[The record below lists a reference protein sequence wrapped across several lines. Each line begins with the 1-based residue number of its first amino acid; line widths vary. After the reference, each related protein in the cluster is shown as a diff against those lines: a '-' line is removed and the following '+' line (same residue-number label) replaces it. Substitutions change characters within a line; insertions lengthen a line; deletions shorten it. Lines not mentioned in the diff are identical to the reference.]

1 MQEIL
6 GNSTTTVQVLV
17 EMNREEEDGIET
29 GWGLIKQSLIFL
41 RVSCSPPYSEDSQ
54 YPRIFSKSCLQFR
67 DSLEDEM
74 GRNILHCS
82 SFWVSFQKPR
92 AVHINYALD
101 FILFVFVIFAGE
113 KMLIFHCFLCLFVL
127 LEIMLFCCDF
137 LLYY

>member
-1 MQEIL
+1 M
-6 GNSTTTVQVLV
+6 
-17 EMNREEEDGIET
+17 
-29 GWGLIKQSLIFL
+29 SLA
-41 RVSCSPPYSEDSQ
+41 PPYGEESQ

-92 AVHINYALD
+92 AEHINYALD

-113 KMLIFHCFLCLFVL
+113 KMLIFYCFLCLFVL

>member
-41 RVSCSPPYSEDSQ
+41 HVSCSPPYSEDSQ
-54 YPRIFSKSCLQFR
+54 YPRIFGKSCLQFR

-74 GRNILHCS
+74 GRNI
-82 SFWVSFQKPR
+82 
-92 AVHINYALD
+92 
-101 FILFVFVIFAGE
+101 
-113 KMLIFHCFLCLFVL
+113 
-127 LEIMLFCCDF
+127 
-137 LLYY
+137 